1 MTTTLMA
8 PTLSAADRCDRC
20 GAQAYVRV
28 LLPGGADLQF
38 CGHHWSRH
46 EEALRPQAEEV
57 IDETHRL
64 GADMP
69 ADGTQAPQD

>member
-1 MTTTLMA
+1 MTTTLTA

-28 LLPGGADLQF
+28 LLPGGADLQL

-46 EEALRPQAEEV
+46 EEALRPKAEEI
-57 IDETHRL
+57 IDETHWL
-64 GADMP
+64 DAEVP
-69 ADGTQAPQD
+69 ADGTDAPQE

>member
-1 MTTTLMA
+1 
-8 PTLSAADRCDRC
+8 
-20 GAQAYVRV
+20 

-46 EEALRPQAEEV
+46 EEALRPQAEEI

-64 GADMP
+64 DAGVS
-69 ADGTQAPQD
+69 ADGTDAPQD